1 SERAGIA
8 FGKARMAIETIEV
21 SYKKAL
27 ALLELAQIQKS
38 VSLQPNQTDRSAVI
52 DPETVW
58 ISSNPIME

>member
-1 SERAGIA
+1 
-8 FGKARMAIETIEV
+8 MAIETIEV